1 MNLDRMLL
9 GQVNMSTEETT
20 NHRTRVAA
28 SRREKTRAK
37 LLESALLVF
46 ARKGPHAV
54 IEDVIAQAGMARGS
68 FYNYFRTNEELLAA
82 VASEINDDLVR
93 AIDPA
98 VQRCTDPAERIAC
111 GMRMLLHAVLRF
123 PMVGTFMARLPFPTA
138 NSRQLGLRF
147 MGRDLALGIHAG
159 RFRNI
164 SQRLAADVAIG
175 VVLGAAYAA
184 ACGPVERGYV
194 DASARALL
202 RALGMGDTE
211 AARVSGLPLP
221 DFALP
226 DSSLLRRT
234 EVMHDRPSPPGLVS
248 S

>member
-1 MNLDRMLL
+1 
-9 GQVNMSTEETT
+9 MSTQETT

-82 VASEINDDLVR
+82 VASEINDELVR

-123 PMVGTFMARLPFPTA
+123 PTVGTFMARLPFPTE
-138 NSRQLGLRF
+138 NSSQLGLRF
-147 MGRDLALGIHAG
+147 MGRDLALGIRDR
-159 RFRNI
+159 RFRHI
-164 SQRLAADVAIG
+164 SQRLAADIVFG
-175 VVLGAAYAA
+175 VVLSAAYAA
-184 ACGPVERGYV
+184 ACAPVGEAYV
-194 DASARALL
+194 DSSARALL
-202 RALGMGDTE
+202 RALGMADSE
-211 AARVSGLPLP
+211 AARVAALPLP
-221 DFALP
+221 AFELP
-226 DSSLLRRT
+226 ASSILCRT
-234 EVMHDRPSPPGLVS
+234 ELYQNKPPEADLVS

>member
-1 MNLDRMLL
+1 MTTA
-9 GQVNMSTEETT
+9 QTT

-46 ARKGPHAV
+46 AQKGPHAV

-82 VASEINDDLVR
+82 VASEINNELVR

-98 VQRCTDPAERIAC
+98 VQRCADPAERIAC

-123 PMVGTFMARLPFPTA
+123 PLFGTFMARLPFPTA
-138 NSRQLGLRF
+138 NSSLLGLRF
-147 MGRDLALGIHAG
+147 MGRDLALGIRAR

-164 SQRLAADVAIG
+164 RQRLAADVVFG
-175 VVLGAAYAA
+175 VVLSATYAA
-184 ACGPVERGYV
+184 AFKPTGGAYV
-194 DASARALL
+194 DGSARALL
-202 RALGMGDTE
+202 RALGMADAE
-211 AARVSGLPLP
+211 AARVSALPLP
-221 DFALP
+221 ALELP
-226 DSSLLRRT
+226 ASSILRRT
-234 EVMHDRPSPPGLVS
+234 EVFRDAPLAPDLLS

>member
-1 MNLDRMLL
+1 
-9 GQVNMSTEETT
+9 MSTQETT

-82 VASEINDDLVR
+82 VASEINDELVR

-123 PMVGTFMARLPFPTA
+123 PLVGTFMARLPFPTA

-147 MGRDLALGIHAG
+147 MGRDLALGIRAK
-159 RFRNI
+159 RFRHI
-164 SQRLAADVAIG
+164 SHGLATDVVIG
-175 VVLGAAYAA
+175 VVLSAAYAA
-184 ACGPVERGYV
+184 ACAPVGDAYV

-202 RALGMGDTE
+202 RALGMADSE
-211 AARVSGLPLP
+211 AARVA
-221 DFALP
+221 ALP
-226 DSSLLRRT
+226 FPAFELPANSILCRT
-234 EVMHDRPSPPGLVS
+234 ALFQHKPPEADLVS